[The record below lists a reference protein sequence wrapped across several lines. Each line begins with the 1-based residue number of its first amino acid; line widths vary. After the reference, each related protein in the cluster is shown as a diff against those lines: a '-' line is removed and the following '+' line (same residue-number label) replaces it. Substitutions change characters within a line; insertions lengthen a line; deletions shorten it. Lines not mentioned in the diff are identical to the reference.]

1 MFFIGKTFIKF
12 NGYLLNFDRAKV
24 INTFSGQNHT
34 QDMMV
39 GVIYTQHLKKNYH
52 PVKLI
57 LFFFSVSAKQSFSQ
71 FLFRETR
78 KAHDTAACQ
87 IADN

>member
-1 MFFIGKTFIKF
+1 
-12 NGYLLNFDRAKV
+12 
-24 INTFSGQNHT
+24 
-34 QDMMV
+34 MMV